1 MKQIILYILS
11 FTYSYRYEINPARMM
26 YAANSSIQH
35 STEKLAIY
43 WGGGGAGGHLTFNT

>member
-1 MKQIILYILS
+1 
-11 FTYSYRYEINPARMM
+11 MM

-43 WGGGGAGGHLTFNT
+43 WGGGGGGGGGGGHLTFNT